1 MPEYELRCIS
11 YLAISDKKS
20 DHMKFAQSKLKTK
33 TENKI
38 GAISVLERCKRD
50 NWTDIY
56 RCVVQLGSNG
66 APTSWE
72 KGLGEH

>member
-1 MPEYELRCIS
+1 
-11 YLAISDKKS
+11 
-20 DHMKFAQSKLKTK
+20 MKFAQSKLKTK
-33 TENKI
+33 TEDKI